1 MRGVAI
7 GFVAGLSFIAGCT
20 STEVLVAHSVP
31 LEKSTS
37 EIAEAQLL
45 DVGVAVFDS
54 GVPEGEVDK
63 DVLEH
68 LIKEGTF
75 VQIRRSEAIYQAVL
89 LRNTLQK
96 SANWGTV
103 WVTPKD
109 STAADLSV
117 DGKILHSDG
126 DYFQLHIKAT
136 DSTGRIWVDKNYQM
150 STAAGAFNRQRY
162 PDLDPYQDV
171 FNEISNDLSKARK
184 DLSAK
189 DTQTIRTVAGLR
201 YAADLSPDAFGSY
214 VADNKGQYKI
224 NRLPAEDDPMYGRT
238 EQVRQRERLFLDTID
253 QHYDQFYKDASTP
266 YNGWRES
273 AREESI
279 EVKELTKSAHWRTGM
294 GIASIL
300 ASVVYGTSHGSEF
313 TERMLRDAA
322 LYIGVDMLRTSQTRK
337 QEKQIHQ
344 SQLEELN
351 GSFDDSIKPVVVA
364 IQGTEHRLTG
374 TADAQ
379 YKEWRDLLRQIFIE
393 ESGFVPDDVSVYAG
407 EPEPAAPRQDPLPGL
422 ALTLPGTATP
432 SALDTAA
439 PENAPAGAA
448 AAPAGAVAAPAG
460 AAAAPAGAAAAP
472 AGAPGAPADAAGA
485 TAAPADAASTPAPAA
500 PSSEPTSAQ
509 AAPSGDAAPPAESV
523 SNATSSAA
531 NGG

>member
-7 GFVAGLSFIAGCT
+7 AFVAGLIFIAGCT
-20 STEVLVAHSVP
+20 STEVLVAHAVP
-31 LEKSTS
+31 LEKSTT
-37 EIAEAQLL
+37 EIAETQLL

-75 VQIRRSEAIYQAVL
+75 VQIRRSEAIYMAVL

-126 DYFQLHIKAT
+126 DYFQLHVKAT
-136 DSTGRIWVDKNYQM
+136 DSTGKIWLDKNYDM

-171 FNEISNDLSKARK
+171 FNEVSNDLAKARK
-184 DLSAK
+184 SLSAK
-189 DTQTIRTVAGLR
+189 DTETIRTVAGLR
-201 YAADLSPDAFGSY
+201 YAAELSPEAFNGY

-224 NRLPAEDDPMYGRT
+224 NRLPADGDPMYDRT
-238 EQVRQRERLFLDTID
+238 ERVRQRERLFLDTID
-253 QHYDQFYKDASTP
+253 QHYDQFYKDSSTP
-266 YNGWRES
+266 YNGWREN

-322 LYIGVDMLRTSQTRK
+322 LYIGVDMLRTSQVRK

-344 SQLEELN
+344 QQLEELN

-393 ESGFVPDDVSVYAG
+393 ESGFVPDDLSVYAA
-407 EPEPAAPRQDPLPGL
+407 EPEPSAPRQDPLPGV

-432 SALDTAA
+432 SSAETAA
-439 PENAPAGAA
+439 PENAPAGAVA
-448 AAPAGAVAAPAG
+448 APTEAAGATQAPAGAVAAPTE
-460 AAAAPAGAAAAP
+460 
-472 AGAPGAPADAAGA
+472 AAGA
-485 TAAPADAASTPAPAA
+485 TQAPADAASTPAPE
-500 PSSEPTSAQ
+500 STSAQ
-509 AAPSGDAAPPAESV
+509 AAPSSEEAAPPAESV